1 MFKIMKKDKL
11 ILSIGIIFKTIN
23 TNNNGRFI

>member
-1 MFKIMKKDKL
+1 MANMKKDKL
-11 ILSIGIIFKTIN
+11 ILSIGIIFKIRN